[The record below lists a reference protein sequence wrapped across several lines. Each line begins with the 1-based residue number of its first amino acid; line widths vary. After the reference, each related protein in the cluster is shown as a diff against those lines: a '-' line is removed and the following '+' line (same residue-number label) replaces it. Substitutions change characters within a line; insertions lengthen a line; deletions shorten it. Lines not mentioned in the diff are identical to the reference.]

1 MHSASAPASS
11 APFLFS
17 ADLLL
22 FFFWPLA
29 IAWVRFVEGPSC
41 PGEKAGNGAQSMV
54 TLGHG
59 HGTAW
64 HHLSSC
70 QTGDSKAYQGSFN
83 CDTAGSST
91 HLNFGDFHVRP
102 ATSSSC
108 GKLQNS
114 SKQTPCSRRC
124 CMPSSLKNRHHF
136 KHLKG
141 ASSELESIA
150 AHPTEPPNE
159 RANTFCITVPVLHF
173 L

>member
-17 ADLLL
+17 LPIFFFSFFGLLL
-22 FFFWPLA
+22 PNCMGQ
-29 IAWVRFVEGPSC
+29 VCYPEGPSC

-114 SKQTPCSRRC
+114 SKQTPCSRRY
-124 CMPSSLKNRHHF
+124 CMPSSFEK
-136 KHLKG
+136 
-141 ASSELESIA
+141 
-150 AHPTEPPNE
+150 
-159 RANTFCITVPVLHF
+159 
-173 L
+173 